1 MILAA
6 PIEPVHG
13 LNAYSLAIFLH
24 IVLFVY
30 WLGSDIGVFYSSRF
44 ILKSDLP
51 TPARSVAAKIM
62 HAVDMA
68 PRICLVLFL
77 PSGVTLMALG
87 PFAED
92 YFPWWF
98 VVLVW
103 VAALCWLVLV
113 VYDYTKGATA
123 LGRIVQRLDLVV
135 RYGLVVVL
143 VGIGSYMMVVP
154 EPFGVQTNPKW
165 LGAKLAAYGLCILS
179 RRDDPLAAEAV
190 RAGVRQAGRR
200 GFDAGGRSQ
209 DPHVRADVPAVRVRD
224 LVPGAPGGLPR
235 RRQARHHRLRLTG
248 TRTEQN
254 VRHGPRWPVPDVRRR
269 VCQADSRSCPR

>member
-98 VVLVW
+98 VALVW
-103 VAALCWLVLV
+103 VAALCWLALV

-143 VGIGSYMMVVP
+143 VGIGAYMMVVP

-165 LGAKLAAYGLCILS
+165 LGAKLAAYGLCILAGVMIRWRLKPFGPAFGKLVS
-179 RRDDPLAAEAV
+179 EGSTPEVEARIRTSVQTCLPYVYAIWFLVLLAAFL
-190 RAGVRQAGRR
+190 GV
-200 GFDAGGRSQ
+200 
-209 DPHVRADVPAVRVRD
+209 VK
-224 LVPGAPGGLPR
+224 PGTTAFG
-235 RRQARHHRLRLTG
+235 
-248 TRTEQN
+248 
-254 VRHGPRWPVPDVRRR
+254 
-269 VCQADSRSCPR
+269 